1 MRISNVETETDFAL
15 EPPKPAQPSML
26 YQMLPT
32 VVTSRLPTLP
42 SLRKSLNEVRN
53 RGLHSKSSSLSVAS
67 EPTTPP
73 PGYSTRPGSSSA
85 TPNHFSLG
93 FTETEFDFSDD
104 ASEQSS
110 LSGSAPVPMLGAH
123 ETATGINWK
132 YASQGRNLITQAQR
146 ESNML
151 LQDID
156 EISASLTRQLYI
168 HGITYLLRGLPPE
181 LTQEEIVSLHAAL
194 PTALADKG
202 AMVEEYAWAPASQ
215 RATKVQT
222 IPSPQDQTILQRII
236 AAVIF
241 HTFAI
246 LQFLLPYIGLLISSA
261 YQFERKYQITNRMV
275 NTGVMTVDEMSRGGL
290 RLSQTVCQMNEGRVG
305 QALHD
310 MALWWIRGVT
320 GGIQQGLEEVSAA
333 KMSNEGGA
341 RAQ

>member
-1 MRISNVETETDFAL
+1 
-15 EPPKPAQPSML
+15 ML

-132 YASQGRNLITQAQR
+132 YASQGGFVHGRDLAASVLTEFRQ
-146 ESNML
+146 ESNHSGAARIEHASPRYRR
-151 LQDID
+151 DIGVPHATAIHTWHYLFVARIAAGAD
-156 EISASLTRQLYI
+156 TRRDSESPCCSSNSFGGQGCYGGRVCL
-168 HGITYLLRGLPPE
+168 GTGE
-181 LTQEEIVSLHAAL
+181 
-194 PTALADKG
+194 
-202 AMVEEYAWAPASQ
+202 PASHESADYTIST
-215 RATKVQT
+215 RPNHTPTHHCRRHLSHLCYST
-222 IPSPQDQTILQRII
+222 IPSTLYRTPHL
-236 AAVIF
+236 VS
-241 HTFAI
+241 
-246 LQFLLPYIGLLISSA
+246 LP
-261 YQFERKYQITNRMV
+261 V
-275 NTGVMTVDEMSRGGL
+275 
-290 RLSQTVCQMNEGRVG
+290 
-305 QALHD
+305 
-310 MALWWIRGVT
+310 
-320 GGIQQGLEEVSAA
+320 
-333 KMSNEGGA
+333 
-341 RAQ
+341 